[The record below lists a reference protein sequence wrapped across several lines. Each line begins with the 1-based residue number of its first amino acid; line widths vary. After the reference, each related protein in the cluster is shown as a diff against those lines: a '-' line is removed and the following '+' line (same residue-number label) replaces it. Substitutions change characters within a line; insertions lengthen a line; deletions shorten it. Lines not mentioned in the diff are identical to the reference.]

1 LKFINKYIEDIL
13 IFSGLAAIV
22 AATFMLSIIA
32 GVYCF
37 GVALLV
43 IGVLLAKYPG
53 RSKT

>member
-22 AATFMLSIIA
+22 TATFMLSIIA
-32 GVYCF
+32 GIYCL
-37 GVALLV
+37 GAALLAV
-43 IGVLLAKYPG
+43 GVLLAKYPG